1 MTTNKVAVVTGAA
14 RGIGFAIAQRLTS
27 RGVHVILVD
36 KLDSVRESASRLRAQ
51 GASAEAAAADIANES
66 NIRSLFADI
75 AATHQRCDILVNN
88 AGVSPKYEGRK
99 RLTVDTTLSEW
110 QTVLRVNLTG
120 PFLMC
125 RECLPL
131 MQRRGWGRI
140 VNMSSIAGRTGS
152 RFPSSVY
159 SASKAGLIGFSRVL
173 AGQVG
178 NAGITVNCVAPG
190 RIVTPH
196 STLGGPEL
204 EAEYAARVPIG
215 RLGDPDD
222 VAGSVEFLT
231 SEEAGFITGAVVDV
245 NGGVFMN

>member
-1 MTTNKVAVVTGAA
+1 
-14 RGIGFAIAQRLTS
+14 
-27 RGVHVILVD
+27 
-36 KLDSVRESASRLRAQ
+36 
-51 GASAEAAAADIANES
+51 
-66 NIRSLFADI
+66 
-75 AATHQRCDILVNN
+75 
-88 AGVSPKYEGRK
+88 
-99 RLTVDTTLSEW
+99 LSEW

-231 SEEAGFITGAVVDV
+231 SDEAAFITGAVVDV